1 MNSIKTFVAV
11 ATLSLISFSSFAQTI
26 TATAGTLD
34 DAEAQIAAQAHKSGD
49 SYRITE
55 ATTKNCVHMTAE
67 LNK

>member
-1 MNSIKTFVAV
+1 MNSVKTFVVV
-11 ATLSLISFSSFAQTI
+11 AALSLISFGTFAQTI
-26 TATAGTLD
+26 TTTAGTLD

-55 ATTKNCVHMTAE
+55 ATVKNCVHMTAE